1 MQIKN
6 ALLMAILLKGPS
18 NPLTA
23 TSRPNIV
30 NKLNCRE
37 RARITNMSRKLLLDL
52 EGKLDELIGLCT
64 SLEKENTK
72 LKAREETWQ
81 QERTRLVEK
90 NEIARSRV
98 EAMIARLKSIG
109 QES

>member
-1 MQIKN
+1 
-6 ALLMAILLKGPS
+6 
-18 NPLTA
+18 
-23 TSRPNIV
+23 
-30 NKLNCRE
+30 
-37 RARITNMSRKLLLDL
+37 MSRKLLLDL
-52 EGKLDELIGLCT
+52 EGKLDGLIGVCT
-64 SLEKENTK
+64 SLEKENAK

-98 EAMIARLKSIG
+98 EAMIMRLKSLG

>member
-1 MQIKN
+1 MRY
-6 ALLMAILLKGPS
+6 A
-18 NPLTA
+18 LTA
-23 TSRPNIV
+23 TLRANIV
-30 NKLNCRE
+30 NRLNKRE
-37 RARITNMSRKLLLDL
+37 HTSITNMSRKLLLDL

-64 SLEKENTK
+64 SLEKENAK

-98 EAMIARLKSIG
+98 EAMIMRLKSLG